1 MTPSSSRSFSTIQVF
16 YENRIIKISRHV
28 CIDVLTCNCLH
39 LSNVRTETEKVK
51 KYFSILPT
59 LKTVFIYNQ
68 CILFLEIVQQLCHV
82 GRLLATKIHTV
93 LCLVLGLWC
102 PAPRPRPRQVVQVPE
117 PRECRHQL
125 GVAGQRTLL
134 EIRGLQTLVSSGSL
148 RRVVPGN
155 KI

>member
-1 MTPSSSRSFSTIQVF
+1 MF

-68 CILFLEIVQQLCHV
+68 CILFLEVVQQLCHV

-93 LCLVLGLWC
+93 LCLVLGLRC
-102 PAPRPRPRQVVQVPE
+102 PPPGPAPGRWSRSRNLGNVGISLGSQGSGPSLKYE
-117 PRECRHQL
+117 DCRHSSA
-125 GVAGQRTLL
+125 VALFVGSYL
-134 EIRGLQTLVSSGSL
+134 EI
-148 RRVVPGN
+148 
-155 KI
+155 KYE